1 MEQTMTLRANSLRPL
16 ERRALGMDEGV
27 MRVKKGYVMRIPQ
40 TAAECKVS
48 CLSGVLW
55 LTRKNDPEDYIITAD
70 SSLVIERHGHSVI
83 EAITDCVVCIT
94 PVMQGGVHDHA

>member
-1 MEQTMTLRANSLRPL
+1 
-16 ERRALGMDEGV
+16 MDKGITK
-27 MRVKKGYVMRIPQ
+27 VKKGTIMRIPQ
-40 TAAECKVS
+40 AATGCRVS

-55 LTRKNDPEDYIITAD
+55 LTKKNDPEDYIITAD

-94 PVMQGGVHDHA
+94 PIMQGGVHDHA